1 MSSGLIFI
9 RNSGRKSKILCVLA
23 TVLLL
28 VFVNS
33 VHAETWTLWA
43 KTQLFGFDSGGKKTR
58 IDWFSNP
65 AAETKESSS
74 FSNQANCEAQRKSI
88 LQKFRDVQGKIEMPD
103 DKRTVTIKVDGEII
117 SMITE
122 FHDGKGNSHQN
133 IELLCRNDV

>member
-9 RNSGRKSKILCVLA
+9 RNSGRKSQLLCVLA
-23 TVLLL
+23 TVSLL

-43 KTQLFGFDSGGKKTR
+43 KTQLFGFDSGGKKTW

-74 FSNQANCEAQRKSI
+74 FSNQANCETQRKSI

-103 DKRTVTIKVDGEII
+103 DNRTVTIKVDGEII

>member
-9 RNSGRKSKILCVLA
+9 RNSAGTSKLLRVLA
-23 TVLLL
+23 AGLLL
-28 VFVNS
+28 LFVNS

-74 FSNQANCEAQRKSI
+74 FTNKANCEAQRKSI

-103 DKRTVTIKVDGEII
+103 KRTVTINVDGEII

-122 FHDGKGNSHQN
+122 FRDGKGNSHQN
-133 IELLCRNDV
+133 IELLCRNDL

>member
-9 RNSGRKSKILCVLA
+9 RNSGRKSQLLCVLA

-103 DKRTVTIKVDGEII
+103 GKRTMIIKVDGEII

-122 FHDGKGNSHQN
+122 FHDGSGNSHQN
-133 IELLCRNDV
+133 IELVCRNDV

>member
-9 RNSGRKSKILCVLA
+9 RNFGRKSQLLWVLA

-103 DKRTVTIKVDGEII
+103 GKRTMTIKVDGEII

>member
-1 MSSGLIFI
+1 
-9 RNSGRKSKILCVLA
+9 LA